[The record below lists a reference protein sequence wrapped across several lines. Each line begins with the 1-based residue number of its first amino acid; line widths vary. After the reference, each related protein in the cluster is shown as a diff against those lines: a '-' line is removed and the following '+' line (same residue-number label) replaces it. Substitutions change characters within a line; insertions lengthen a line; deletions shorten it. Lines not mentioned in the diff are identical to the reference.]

1 MTEDIISMYDMGV
14 IFDVTDSMGIDRES
28 VSVELGKE
36 DPGKVFKLEA
46 DVIEIVVPVAVPIE
60 EWAKTL
66 SSELEKLGF
75 SIQES

>member
-1 MTEDIISMYDMGV
+1 MTDDIISMYDMGV

-36 DPGKVFKLEA
+36 DPGNVRKIGA
-46 DVIEIVVPVAVPIE
+46 DVIEIVVPISVPIE

-66 SSELEKLGF
+66 NAELEQLGF
-75 SIQES
+75 SVQES

>member
-1 MTEDIISMYDMGV
+1 MTGDIISMYDMGV

-36 DPGKVFKLEA
+36 DPGNVRKVGA
-46 DVIEIVVPVAVPIE
+46 DVIEIVVPISVPIE

-66 SSELEKLGF
+66 NAELENLGF
-75 SIQES
+75 STQEP

>member
-1 MTEDIISMYDMGV
+1 MSEDIISMYDMGV

-46 DVIEIVVPVAVPIE
+46 DVIEIVVPVSVPIE

>member
-1 MTEDIISMYDMGV
+1 MTGDIISMYDMGV

-36 DPGKVFKLEA
+36 DPGNVRKVGA
-46 DVIEIVVPVAVPIE
+46 DVIEIVVPISVPIE

-66 SSELEKLGF
+66 NSELENLGF
-75 SIQES
+75 SIQEP

>member
-36 DPGKVFKLEA
+36 DPGNVRKVGGH
-46 DVIEIVVPVAVPIE
+46 VIEIVVPISVPIE

-66 SSELEKLGF
+66 NAELENLGF
-75 SIQES
+75 SIQEP

>member
-1 MTEDIISMYDMGV
+1 MTGDIISMYDMGV

-36 DPGKVFKLEA
+36 DPGNVRKVGA
-46 DVIEIVVPVAVPIE
+46 DVIEIVVPLSVSIE

-66 SSELEKLGF
+66 NAELENLGF
-75 SIQES
+75 STQEP

>member
-1 MTEDIISMYDMGV
+1 MAEDIIGMYDMGV

-36 DPGKVFKLEA
+36 DPGEVRKAGA
-46 DVIEIVVPVAVPIE
+46 DVIEIVVPMSTPIE

-66 SSELEKLGF
+66 SSELEQLGF
-75 SIQES
+75 SVQEP

>member
-46 DVIEIVVPVAVPIE
+46 DVIEIVVPVSVPIE
-60 EWAKTL
+60 EWAKT
-66 SSELEKLGF
+66 
-75 SIQES
+75 

>member
-36 DPGKVFKLEA
+36 DPGNVRKVGA
-46 DVIEIVVPVAVPIE
+46 DVIEIVVPISVPIE

-66 SSELEKLGF
+66 NAELENLGF
-75 SIQES
+75 STQEP